1 MEEKILDGLRELS
14 KSAFPRKCTT
24 CGRVYDSF
32 EEFVSETRHLKGR
45 SGLLENIG
53 SPEEGDD
60 PIVEIYRNCVCGSTL
75 MEFALNRRDISEH
88 GLRRRAIFNK
98 LLKLLVERGLSGDD
112 ARKELLLLLQSGKSQ
127 LLENMGIQL
136 EYK

>member
-1 MEEKILDGLRELS
+1 MEEKILNGLRELS
-14 KSAFPRKCTT
+14 KTTFPRKCTT

-32 EEFVSETRHLKGR
+32 EEFVSETRPLEGR
-45 SGLLENIG
+45 SGLQENIG
-53 SPEEGDD
+53 CPEEGDN

-75 MEFALNRRDISEH
+75 MEFALNRRDTSEH
-88 GLRRRAIFNK
+88 GLRRREIFNK
-98 LLKLLVERGLSGDD
+98 LLNLLVERGLSGED
-112 ARKELLLLLQSGKSQ
+112 AKKELRLLLQSRKSQ

>member
-1 MEEKILDGLRELS
+1 MVEKILDGLRVLS
-14 KSAFPRKCTT
+14 KTAFPRKCAT
-24 CGRVYDSF
+24 CGRVYNSF
-32 EEFVSETRHLKGR
+32 EEFISESRPLEGR

-53 SPEEGDD
+53 CPEEGDD

-75 MEFALNRRDISEH
+75 LEFAINRRDTSEH

-98 LLKLLVERGLSGDD
+98 LLKLLVKRGLSGEV
-112 ARKELLLLLQSGKSQ
+112 ARNELLLLLQSKKSQ
-127 LLENMGIQL
+127 VLENMGIQL